1 MNRHL
6 LALFL
11 VTALSTL
18 TSGAQDPSASGQAK
32 VEASV
37 EANRQQ
43 VQASGNTS
51 ASSNTSGNPG
61 SANAGLAS
69 GTAFNTS
76 LTQPVDAKKAK
87 PGDRVEA
94 RTTESVKSGRETVL
108 PKGTKLVGHVTQA
121 SARAKGDSQSALA
134 ITFDH
139 AILKDG
145 SEVPLNVNIQALAS
159 AETMVRASESA
170 VDSMNTGSAGA
181 SGTTH
186 GALVGVTST
195 AGGAVGGAANTASR
209 VENAAGRTVDT
220 TASTTTQATG
230 GAQGTMGGLNA
241 AGQLTSSSRG
251 VFGLNS
257 LNLDSTTAGTTQ
269 GTVITSA
276 DKNIHLASGTRM
288 LMVTQ
293 AAATT
298 SNR

>member
-1 MNRHL
+1 MNRPL
-6 LALFL
+6 FALFL
-11 VTALSTL
+11 GTALSTF
-18 TSGAQDPSASGQAK
+18 TSGAQNRSASGQANGQ
-32 VEASV
+32 ASV

-43 VQASGNTS
+43 VQASGKTS
-51 ASSNTSGNPG
+51 ALSSTSGNPG
-61 SANAGLAS
+61 SLNAGLAS
-69 GTAFNTS
+69 GTAFNAS

-94 RTTESVKSGRETVL
+94 RTAESVKSERKTVL
-108 PKGTKLVGHVTQA
+108 PKGTKLVGHITQA
-121 SARAKGDSQSALA
+121 SARAKGDSQSALT

-159 AETMVRASESA
+159 AETMVRASEST
-170 VDSMNTGSAGA
+170 VDSLNMGSAGA
-181 SGTTH
+181 SSTTH
-186 GALVGVTST
+186 GALSGVTST

-209 VENAAGRTVDT
+209 VENTAGRTVDT

-230 GAQGTMGGLNA
+230 GARGTTGGLNA